1 MVNMKQ
7 ATTGAIADYV
17 EAPTRVRMY
26 APRTVGERIAD
37 RASASIGSWKF
48 IIIQT
53 GLVIVWVI
61 VNFTGFLLRWDPY
74 PFILLNLMF
83 SVQAAYTGP
92 ILLLAGNRQATKD
105 RALAERDDAEIGM
118 LLKLQQEQC
127 AVLALLNDAQ
137 AKHTE
142 MLEILHGR
150 GIEAPES
157 AGPKNGTSAVRLDRG
172 SRRSARTR
180 TQAGTASSAKA
191 APLKS

>member
-1 MVNMKQ
+1 VGAVTLSNVAKMTRAKSGPTAGYVQ
-7 ATTGAIADYV
+7 A
-17 EAPTRVRMY
+17 PSRVGLY
-26 APRTVGERIAD
+26 APRSLGERIAD
-37 RASASIGSWKF
+37 SASASIGSWKF

-53 GLVIVWVI
+53 LLVIVWVI
-61 VNFTGFLLRWDPY
+61 VNITGFLLRWDPY

-127 AVLALLNDAQ
+127 LVLALLKDAQ

-142 MLEILHGR
+142 MLEMLHSR
-150 GIEAPES
+150 GNETPA
-157 AGPKNGTSAVRLDRG
+157 SAVPQNGASANPARG
-172 SRRSARTR
+172 
-180 TQAGTASSAKA
+180 
-191 APLKS
+191 